1 MTTLADVWR
10 PAPAVADPRARALSI
25 IYDLGLVLAG
35 SALIALSAQVAIP
48 LPFSPV
54 PVTGQT
60 FAVLLVGAALGRW
73 RGAAAVITY
82 IAEGAAG
89 LPVFAGASAGPAVL
103 IGPTGGYL
111 LGFIPGAWLCG
122 LLSEHGWDRR
132 VGSTVLSMLLG
143 NVVIFAVALPWLVRF
158 VGASNV
164 WTMGFWPFIPG
175 DIVKIGLAAAAL
187 PLAWKWLGRGAAR

>member
-10 PAPAVADPRARALSI
+10 PAPAVAGPRGRALSI
-25 IYDLGLVLAG
+25 IYDLGLLLAG

-73 RGAAAVITY
+73 RGAAAVVTY

-89 LPVFAGASAGPAVL
+89 LPVFAGASGGPAVL

-132 VGSTVLSMLLG
+132 AGSTVLSMLLG
-143 NVVIFAVALPWLVRF
+143 NVVIFAVALPWLARF
-158 VGASNV
+158 VGATNV
-164 WTMGFWPFIPG
+164 WAMGFWPFIPG
-175 DIVKIGLAAAAL
+175 DIVKIGLAALAL
-187 PLAWKWLGRGAAR
+187 PLAWKWLGRGTR